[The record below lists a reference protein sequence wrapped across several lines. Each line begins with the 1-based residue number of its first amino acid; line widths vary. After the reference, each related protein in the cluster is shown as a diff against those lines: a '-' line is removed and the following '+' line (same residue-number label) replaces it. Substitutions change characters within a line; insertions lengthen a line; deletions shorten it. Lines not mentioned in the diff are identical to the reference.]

1 MQVSVESGEG
11 LERHMTVDL
20 EAEKIDAEVQ
30 KRLREMARSARL
42 PGFRPGKVPV
52 KVLDRRFGGHV
63 RQEVFG
69 DLMKESYPE
78 ALAQE
83 ALVPAG
89 APQIE
94 PLIDEGAKRYAYKA
108 VFEVLPKFE
117 LNALE
122 GKTIKQ
128 PVAEI
133 TDADL
138 DTVLARLQEQRKTW
152 EAVDRPARAGDRLL
166 ISFEGTL
173 EGEPF
178 AGGSG
183 EDKEIELGSGRMI
196 PGFEDGLVGA
206 QAGEERRLDLTF
218 QDQYPA
224 EHLRGKPVVFE
235 VRVSKVSEPRLP
247 DLDADFAKAF
257 GFEDGDLDAFREDV
271 RRNMERELKER
282 IEAKTK
288 NQAMDLLLEA
298 NQIDLPNALVL
309 QEIASLK
316 QQTRQSI
323 GGGTFEL
330 PDDLFRDQARR
341 RVALGLIL
349 AEVVKANDIEVD
361 PERVREVVEDMASTY
376 EDPQQV
382 IDHYYAHKE
391 HLAHVESLALEG
403 QVVDWVL
410 GQVTLEDE
418 PTTFEALTAPGA
430 TVSGA
435 TVSGATG

>member
-20 EAEKIDAEVQ
+20 EPEKIDAEVK
-30 KRLREMARSARL
+30 KRLREIARSARL

-52 KVLDRRFGGHV
+52 KILDRRFGGQV

-78 ALAQE
+78 ALARE

-94 PLIDEGAKRYAYKA
+94 PLIDEDTKRYAYKA
-108 VFEVLPKFE
+108 VFEVLPRFE
-117 LNALE
+117 LRALE
-122 GKTIKQ
+122 GKTIKR

-152 EAVDRPARAGDRLL
+152 EAVDRPAQAGDRLL

-173 EGEPF
+173 EGDPF
-178 AGGSG
+178 EGGSG
-183 EDKEIELGSGRMI
+183 EDKEIELGNGRMI
-196 PGFEDGLVGA
+196 PGFDDGLLGT

-218 QDQYPA
+218 PDQYPA
-224 EHLRGKPVVFE
+224 EHLRGKPVVFN

-247 DLDADFAKAF
+247 DLDADFAKAY
-257 GFEDGDLDAFREDV
+257 GFEDGDLDAFRKDV
-271 RRNMERELKER
+271 RSNMERELKER

-298 NQIDLPNALVL
+298 NQIDLPNALVA
-309 QEIASLK
+309 QEIAALK
-316 QQTRQSI
+316 QQTRQSV
-323 GGGTFEL
+323 GGGNFEL

-382 IDHYYAHKE
+382 IDHYYGHKE

-410 GQVTLEDE
+410 DQVTLEDE
-418 PTTFEALTAPGA
+418 PTTFEALTAPGSTA
-430 TVSGA
+430 
-435 TVSGATG
+435 SGATG